1 MALDAWLRTAYAA
14 PSGGR
19 RWLDLLAKHGDVIHI
34 LNLPRAELEA
44 AGLSRACVDKL
55 LAPDTAILDAWRDW
69 LSPPGRAFVALDS
82 PAYPALLRDSPD
94 PPVAL
99 WVAGGDLGLLNAPQI
114 AIVGSRN
121 PTRSGRDTA
130 ERFASYLSER
140 GLTITSGLA
149 TGIDGA
155 GHLGALAGGGGTIAV
170 LGSGLDIIFPPSH
183 TGLAERIAA
192 NGLLVSEFP
201 PGTPP
206 RAAHFPQRNRII
218 AGLSIGTLVVE
229 AARRSGSLITA
240 RLAGE
245 YGREVFAIPGS
256 IHNPLAK
263 GCHELIRQGAKLVD
277 DAADI
282 LVELAPLLAIELER
296 TAPVDSAEIAPLS
309 LTEQP
314 AYKAL
319 LEALGFDP
327 IGFSMLVE
335 RTGLTA
341 AELSSMLLVLEFE
354 GLVESLPGSRYA
366 RLAER
371 TS

>member
-1 MALDAWLRTAYAA
+1 
-14 PSGGR
+14 
-19 RWLDLLAKHGDVIHI
+19 
-34 LNLPRAELEA
+34 
-44 AGLSRACVDKL
+44 VDKL
-55 LAPDTAILDAWRDW
+55 LAPDTAILDAWNEW
-69 LSPPGRAFVALDS
+69 LTPTGRALVTLDN
-82 PAYPALLRDSPD
+82 PAYPALLRNSPD
-94 PPVAL
+94 PPLAL
-99 WVAGGDLGLLNAPQI
+99 WVAGSDLSLLNAPQI

-130 ERFASYLSER
+130 ERFANYLSAR

-155 GHLGALAGGGGTIAV
+155 SHLGALAGGAGTIAV
-170 LGSGLDIIFPPSH
+170 LGSGLDNIFPPSH
-183 TGLAERIAA
+183 ANLAERIVAG
-192 NGLLVSEFP
+192 GLLVSEFP

-218 AGLSIGTLVVE
+218 AGISIGTLVVE

-282 LVELAPLLAIELER
+282 LVELAPLLALELDHTTP
-296 TAPVDSAEIAPLS
+296 TAIAEIPQLS

-319 LEALGFDP
+319 LDALGFDP
-327 IGFSMLVE
+327 IGLSLLVE

-341 AELSSMLLVLEFE
+341 GELSSMLLVLEFE
-354 GLVESLPGSRYA
+354 GLVEALPGSRYA

-371 TS
+371 IS